1 MRVSKTLS
9 TAALLALFL
18 APHAAHSQLRRF
30 PADPGTR
37 RASTNTDGDVPADT
51 RSLLGIAVGTSGT
64 DRDTLGLLVTQVLR
78 DGPGDRAGI
87 DEGNR
92 LAEIDGVSLRL
103 DPADVGRSSATDAVM
118 RRLTRTL
125 HGMQSGEQAT
135 LRIFG
140 AGKFRNVSVQLGS
153 AAATPNATA
162 STPAAAPVPA
172 PTPPPT
178 TLTLP
183 SRAGGSSVAS
193 GSGDPTMP
201 RASAGT
207 VDGVIQSLGDLQAQ
221 LRRLSDDETT
231 PAFSDSLAQI
241 SRDVAA
247 LQRRLRAAQ
256 AEQRRRAEDSGDR
269 FSTRRATTTS
279 SNDVPGLSLS
289 PVSDDLADYFGD
301 GSQGGLLVLQADPS
315 WSPVRNGDVILTVDG
330 APVTPSRLRD
340 AHDARQPV
348 RIELLR
354 RRRQMSVTL
363 NGRED

>member
-1 MRVSKTLS
+1 
-9 TAALLALFL
+9 
-18 APHAAHSQLRRF
+18 
-30 PADPGTR
+30 
-37 RASTNTDGDVPADT
+37 
-51 RSLLGIAVGTSGT
+51 
-64 DRDTLGLLVTQVLR
+64 
-78 DGPGDRAGI
+78 
-87 DEGNR
+87 
-92 LAEIDGVSLRL
+92 
-103 DPADVGRSSATDAVM
+103 
-118 RRLTRTL
+118 
-125 HGMQSGEQAT
+125 
-135 LRIFG
+135 
-140 AGKFRNVSVQLGS
+140 
-153 AAATPNATA
+153 
-162 STPAAAPVPA
+162 
-172 PTPPPT
+172 
-178 TLTLP
+178 
-183 SRAGGSSVAS
+183 
-193 GSGDPTMP
+193 MP